1 MLIEFSCSN
10 HKSIKDKITFS
21 ALASKDTSHSDCLL
35 SFEKFKFDRA
45 MAIYGA
51 NGSGKS
57 NFLSAIAFAKYLVCN
72 SIQYQPGQ
80 LIEHNP
86 HKLSSDN
93 TPSVYQF
100 HFVNDGIRFAYGFS
114 LQNSLVSE
122 EYLFYFPNG
131 RVQKIFERKF
141 DDIEPGSKYK
151 KTSFEVPK
159 SILKE
164 NRLFLSCL
172 ANYSNLKEVESAFK
186 FFSEQLVI
194 YNPQINNWVEYS
206 INFMKNNQNIKNQ
219 FLKWMQDLGTGI
231 KDIKLNIGK
240 TKIDIEN
247 IPQGMPN
254 DLKNFLMTQNIT
266 RIDTKVVY
274 EKFET
279 DLMTEESSGI
289 RKLFEIVCPI
299 IDILQKGKILIC
311 DEIEYGLHE
320 SIVQYIVKSFN
331 KVNKDSAAQLIFT
344 THDTSLLDLSIFRRD
359 QIWFT
364 QLNEDRATDLYSLLE
379 IKNVRK
385 SENISKGYVDGKYG
399 AVPML
404 NSSFA
409 KNLESEI

>member
-1 MLIEFSCSN
+1 
-10 HKSIKDKITFS
+10 
-21 ALASKDTSHSDCLL
+21 
-35 SFEKFKFDRA
+35 
-45 MAIYGA
+45 
-51 NGSGKS
+51 
-57 NFLSAIAFAKYLVCN
+57 
-72 SIQYQPGQ
+72 
-80 LIEHNP
+80 
-86 HKLSSDN
+86 
-93 TPSVYQF
+93 
-100 HFVNDGIRFAYGFS
+100 
-114 LQNSLVSE
+114 
-122 EYLFYFPNG
+122 
-131 RVQKIFERKF
+131 
-141 DDIEPGSKYK
+141 
-151 KTSFEVPK
+151 
-159 SILKE
+159 
-164 NRLFLSCL
+164 
-172 ANYSNLKEVESAFK
+172 
-186 FFSEQLVI
+186 
-194 YNPQINNWVEYS
+194 
-206 INFMKNNQNIKNQ
+206 
-219 FLKWMQDLGTGI
+219 MQDLGTGI

-331 KVNKDSAAQLIFT
+331 KVNKDSEAQLIFT

>member
-1 MLIEFSCSN
+1 
-10 HKSIKDKITFS
+10 
-21 ALASKDTSHSDCLL
+21 
-35 SFEKFKFDRA
+35 
-45 MAIYGA
+45 
-51 NGSGKS
+51 
-57 NFLSAIAFAKYLVCN
+57 
-72 SIQYQPGQ
+72 
-80 LIEHNP
+80 
-86 HKLSSDN
+86 
-93 TPSVYQF
+93 
-100 HFVNDGIRFAYGFS
+100 
-114 LQNSLVSE
+114 
-122 EYLFYFPNG
+122 
-131 RVQKIFERKF
+131 
-141 DDIEPGSKYK
+141 
-151 KTSFEVPK
+151 
-159 SILKE
+159 
-164 NRLFLSCL
+164 
-172 ANYSNLKEVESAFK
+172 
-186 FFSEQLVI
+186 
-194 YNPQINNWVEYS
+194 
-206 INFMKNNQNIKNQ
+206 MKNNQNIKNQ

>member
-1 MLIEFSCSN
+1 
-10 HKSIKDKITFS
+10 
-21 ALASKDTSHSDCLL
+21 
-35 SFEKFKFDRA
+35 
-45 MAIYGA
+45 
-51 NGSGKS
+51 
-57 NFLSAIAFAKYLVCN
+57 
-72 SIQYQPGQ
+72 
-80 LIEHNP
+80 
-86 HKLSSDN
+86 
-93 TPSVYQF
+93 
-100 HFVNDGIRFAYGFS
+100 
-114 LQNSLVSE
+114 
-122 EYLFYFPNG
+122 
-131 RVQKIFERKF
+131 
-141 DDIEPGSKYK
+141 
-151 KTSFEVPK
+151 
-159 SILKE
+159 
-164 NRLFLSCL
+164 
-172 ANYSNLKEVESAFK
+172 
-186 FFSEQLVI
+186 
-194 YNPQINNWVEYS
+194 
-206 INFMKNNQNIKNQ
+206 
-219 FLKWMQDLGTGI
+219 MQDLGTGI

-344 THDTSLLDLSIFRRD
+344 THDTSLLDLSIFRRE